1 MNRCAIVSS
10 FYYIENTG
18 FTYNDTPDFLEK
30 VNSRDD
36 NIELCSTDVLTK
48 LLDNINTR
56 LIDRQSLSLEAAV
69 KLAENEEF
77 FTNLDRSELI
87 IFAGSYSSSIYPS
100 AVFNLSTE
108 QNGPNFVNAVEFTNT
123 VGNAAVSRLCIW
135 NQFRG
140 EAHAIS
146 EGLNSGL
153 NAIIDA
159 YYNIKNKGAAC
170 ALACATEEIGSAVVL
185 IQKENIENPQQKPIA
200 YIKDCE
206 CKYVGNIDDIQS
218 YFNNLQGN
226 FGINLKDVDIYISGD
241 FDKINNI
248 LKHNDAE
255 FEKIVNKNMWSLAPM
270 VDIGRCLYNYRKGST
285 KDSLIISVDENGFVS
300 SILISGGDI

>member
-69 KLAENEEF
+69 KLAENEKF

-159 YYNIKNKGAAC
+159 YYNLKNKGAAC
-170 ALACATEEIGSAVVL
+170 ALACATEEIGSAVIL

-206 CKYVGNIDDIQS
+206 CKYVGNIDDVQS

-241 FDKINNI
+241 FDKINDI